1 MKWNKGFTLVE
12 LLGVIIVIAVVA
24 LIASPIALNVMN
36 KSKEKSFAL
45 EMENLVKAARHYYSK
60 QQLEISSNVI
70 FDYQNN
76 GKNSAGE
83 TLSLSGSR
91 PKRGTVTITPTGEII
106 LTNVGNGTY
115 VANFNSEFDDEI
127 KITKE

>member
-45 EMENLVKAARHYYSK
+45 EMENLV
-60 QQLEISSNVI
+60 
-70 FDYQNN
+70 
-76 GKNSAGE
+76 
-83 TLSLSGSR
+83 
-91 PKRGTVTITPTGEII
+91 
-106 LTNVGNGTY
+106 
-115 VANFNSEFDDEI
+115 
-127 KITKE
+127 